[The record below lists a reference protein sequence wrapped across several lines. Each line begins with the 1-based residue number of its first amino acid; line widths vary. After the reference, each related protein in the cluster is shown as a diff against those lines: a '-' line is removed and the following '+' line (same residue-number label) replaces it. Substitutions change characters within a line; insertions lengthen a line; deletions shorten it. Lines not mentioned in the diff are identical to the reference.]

1 MEKNIMTD
9 NQKSILEY
17 LENSYSGA
25 KMMDDI
31 ETQERIARAIVAF
44 EADPEIEIFSKEF
57 IEKEIMK

>member
-1 MEKNIMTD
+1 MTELLND

>member
-1 MEKNIMTD
+1 MID

-17 LENSYSGA
+17 LEHSYSGA

-44 EADPEIEIFSKEF
+44 EADPETEIFSKEF

>member
-1 MEKNIMTD
+1 MTD

>member
-1 MEKNIMTD
+1 MTD

-31 ETQERIARAIVAF
+31 ETQERIARAILAF